1 MFDVGHHVGDPFG
14 IWMILLASWLGK
26 SDICGSR
33 LATCEPLQLK
43 YLVVQ
48 DL

>member
-1 MFDVGHHVGDPFG
+1 MSDVGRHVGDPFG
-14 IWMILLASWLGK
+14 IWMILLVNWLGK
-26 SDICGSR
+26 SDICGSG
-33 LATCEPLQLK
+33 LAACEPLQLK

>member
-1 MFDVGHHVGDPFG
+1 MFDVGRHVGDPFG
-14 IWMILLASWLGK
+14 ILMILLVNWLGK
-26 SDICGSR
+26 SDICGSG
-33 LATCEPLQLK
+33 LAACEPLQLK